1 MEFIGVKPQQYHWGY
16 EEREEGEPLR
26 MAILP
31 MSVEVLEHAYFIP
44 SGYKVVGIHYDEL
57 RRALNFVLIGD
68 DLPEV
73 QEGCELPRVSLLMTT
88 ETLDDHPGYRRY
100 TPEIKTWSR

>member
-1 MEFIGVKPQQYHWGY
+1 MQKYNWGY

-31 MSVEVLEHAYFIP
+31 MSVESLEHAYFIP
-44 SGYKVVGIHYDEL
+44 SGYKVVGIHYDEF

-68 DLPEV
+68 ALPEV
-73 QEGCELPRVSLLMTT
+73 QEGCELPRVSLRVTVD
-88 ETLDDHPGYRRY
+88 TLADYPGYRRY
-100 TPEIKTWSR
+100 TSEITPWM